1 MKIQNLFSKFLMQ
14 IVLQEG
20 ADCFLLLKKYFFDV
34 F

>member
-14 IVLQEG
+14 IVLQG